1 MDKEPGEGGL
11 FMEQR
16 GGVKALRLG
25 LVVSHDLA
33 EKEALM
39 KIFWDQEVEEWEP
52 LLSSCFEYSL

>member
-16 GGVKALRLG
+16 GGAKALRLD

-39 KIFWDQEVEEWEP
+39 KIF
-52 LLSSCFEYSL
+52 